1 MGSRKGGLIMT
12 EMSMTH
18 VAIVIDQSKLEQ
30 AEAFYRRLFD
40 MEVAFRETMTDK
52 GWATLAADSDA
63 WALAK
68 EQGIRIGLI
77 MLYRGDLAIDLE
89 ARTVPEGRGPF
100 SHTGLHVD
108 GQELEMVR
116 ERARDSGCSVT
127 FNAPHMVVF
136 DDLFGMRWEVT
147 TLSYADPY
155 ALSAGHREGRWF
167 NAKESAEVMA

>member
-1 MGSRKGGLIMT
+1 MT

-30 AEAFYRRLFD
+30 AEDFYRRIFALK
-40 MEVAFRETMTDK
+40 VAFRETMTEK
-52 GWATLAADSDA
+52 GWATLPSDCDV

-77 MLYRGDLAIDLE
+77 MLYRGGLAIDLE

-100 SHTGLHVD
+100 SHTGLHVG

-116 ERARDSGCSVT
+116 QHAQDSGCRITYDV
-127 FNAPHMVVF
+127 PHMVVF
-136 DDLFGMRWEVT
+136 DDRFGMRWEVT

-155 ALSAGHREGRWF
+155 ALSAGRREGRWV
-167 NAKESAEVMA
+167 NAKESAEVVV